1 MSLHDQIECDCV
13 RNNRTSVRAGDQSL
27 ACRTVSTA
35 SAPIGRGRNIS
46 DSGFGQV
53 DPRRPI
59 LRAEHDDQ
67 HRKRRLLIAFALA
80 PDARNRCDRR
90 SFQREAML
98 GLRMSLASEFEKCA
112 CGDEAPIA
120 FVERRPSDR
129 KLNTGPPRGR
139 DGAKLKFI
147 GTSSIPLPAAR
158 ITGPMSLILMSSACG
173 RSSSVCCIG
182 MPSSSACISIRPSE
196 CTVHSRCT
204 SRQCSADA

>member
-59 LRAEHDDQ
+59 LRAAHDDQ

-147 GTSSIPLPAAR
+147 GTSSFRCRRRASPDPCRFRLRQVEFGLLHRDAELQR
-158 ITGPMSLILMSSACG
+158 LHQYSAQ
-173 RSSSVCCIG
+173 R
-182 MPSSSACISIRPSE
+182 MY
-196 CTVHSRCT
+196 
-204 SRQCSADA
+204 CS